1 MLQDYSYKSARV
13 VVVDGTTTSV
23 KHWWEIKK
31 HVFNLLI
38 EKNPALAS
46 SNSLALFDK
55 KNDSMD
61 IRLVN
66 GMYSRGRM
74 SATDIVKQ
82 CRAAM
87 KAANYD
93 PIVDLRIGY
102 IESNHKRK
110 GS

>member
-1 MLQDYSYKSARV
+1 MSSTIFVIFLCPIRLDM
-13 VVVDGTTTSV
+13 
-23 KHWWEIKK
+23 WER
-31 HVFNLLI
+31 L
-38 EKNPALAS
+38 
-46 SNSLALFDK
+46 
-55 KNDSMD
+55 D

-110 GS
+110 ES